1 MLNARVRSNA
11 LITEYQKF
19 RMVFPHVIRTRWRV
33 LAGGQSNAASAKIL
47 KISADAIHF
56 SPKSTRTNVSEN
68 MARYVASGITA
79 KASTETMFRRYVE
92 YFAGSFC
99 RALRVG

>member
-19 RMVFPHVIRTRWRV
+19 RTVFPQVIRTRWRV
-33 LAGGQSNAASAKIL
+33 LEGRQSNAASAKIL

-56 SPKSTRTNVSEN
+56 SPKNTRTNVSEN
-68 MARYVASGITA
+68 MARYVTSGITA
-79 KASTETMFRRYVE
+79 KASTEKMFRQLVQDV
-92 YFAGSFC
+92 AALFC
-99 RALRVG
+99 R